1 MGLCSTNNMS
11 NHRLSLEQKFRL
23 ETAFREI
30 DACGDI
36 EMLREV
42 AKQIITSEENE
53 KAAVREAITQIR
65 RELEVEY
72 NGKYRNNFN
81 YLSIA
86 DRAH

>member
-1 MGLCSTNNMS
+1 
-11 NHRLSLEQKFRL
+11 
-23 ETAFREI
+23 
-30 DACGDI
+30 
-36 EMLREV
+36 MLREV
-42 AKQIITSEENE
+42 AKQINTSEENE

-72 NGKYRNNFN
+72 NGKYRNHFN

>member
-23 ETAFREI
+23 EPAFREI
-30 DACGDI
+30 DACDDI

-65 RELEVEY
+65 RELEVEL
-72 NGKYRNNFN
+72 NNKYPNHNN
-81 YLSIA
+81 YASIA
-86 DRAH
+86 NRDF